1 MLIRKFVISLIGLSL
16 LSFQGVGQEV
26 KQGVDQPPSQQDA
39 IRGGWLKSRSSLASG
54 PRPTTRTQPKPPAPV
69 KPQGPCGKTT
79 APATASTRQQ
89 NALGLGYTLFMIK
102 ETGDAVRISPD
113 HQFRAGERIRLL
125 VEANRDGYI
134 YIFSQEND
142 EAPKLLFPNTAI
154 AGGSNCVSAHQTF
167 WLPEDGEIEFDNRP
181 AREKLTVVFSETPL
195 AKLAPSA
202 KLEGEA
208 VEAGLFQEVARQT
221 AVRAGGQSGAGAL
234 LTKTEGQRGVRLSV
248 KDPAPA
254 VILVNQDVAQ
264 SRIVANVQLTHR

>member
-16 LSFQGVGQEV
+16 LGFQGVGQEA
-26 KQGVDQPPSQQDA
+26 KQGVGQSPAQPDA

-54 PRPTTRTQPKPPAPV
+54 PRPAPRTNPKPPAPV

-79 APATASTRQQ
+79 APTTTSPRQQ
-89 NALGLGYTLFMIK
+89 TALGLGYTLFMIK

-113 HQFRAGERIRLL
+113 HQFRAGERMRLL

-181 AREKLTVVFSETPL
+181 ARERLTVVFSETPL
-195 AKLAPSA
+195 AKLEPSA
-202 KLEGEA
+202 KLEGEV
-208 VEAGLFQEVARQT
+208 VEAKLFQEVTRETAMRKSRQG
-221 AVRAGGQSGAGAL
+221 AAGSL
-234 LTKTEGQRGVRLSV
+234 LTQTEGKRGVRLSV

-254 VILVNQDVAQ
+254 FILLNQDAAQ
-264 SRIVANVQLTHR
+264 TRIVASIQLTHR

>member
-16 LSFQGVGQEV
+16 LGSQGVGQEV
-26 KQGVDQPPSQQDA
+26 GQSPAQQDA
-39 IRGGWLKSRSSLASG
+39 IRGGWLKSRSSLSSG
-54 PRPTTRTQPKPPAPV
+54 PRPAPRTNPKPPAPV
-69 KPQGPCGKTT
+69 KPQEPCKKTP
-79 APATASTRQQ
+79 APGAASTRQQ

-102 ETGDAVRISPD
+102 QTGDAVRISPN

-181 AREKLTVVFSETPL
+181 ARERLTVVFSETPL

-202 KLEGEA
+202 KPEGEA

-221 AVRAGGQSGAGAL
+221 AVRTGGQSGAGAM
-234 LTKTEGQRGVRLSV
+234 LTKMEGRRGVRLSV

-254 VILVNQDVAQ
+254 VILVNQDAAQ
-264 SRIVANVQLTHR
+264 TRIVASIQLTHR